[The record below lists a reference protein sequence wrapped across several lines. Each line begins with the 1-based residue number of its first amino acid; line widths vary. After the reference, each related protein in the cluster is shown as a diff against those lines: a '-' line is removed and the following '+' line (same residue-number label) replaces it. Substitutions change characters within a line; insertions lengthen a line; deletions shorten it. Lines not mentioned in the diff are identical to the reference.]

1 MDKRRFRQI
10 YQAMAAPERLAL
22 ERLLFMDKRDRFGLI
37 ASMAG
42 LTDEDK
48 EFLFSLANMTD
59 EEANQ
64 LIAYAARGFIIHFL
78 KSLFGL

>member
-22 ERLLFMDKRDRFGLI
+22 ERLLFMGKKDRFGLI
-37 ASMAG
+37 ATMAG
-42 LTDEDK
+42 LSDEDK
-48 EFLFSLANMTD
+48 EFLFSLANMTG

-64 LIAYAARGFIIHFL
+64 MIAYAARGFIIHFL

>member
-10 YQAMAAPERLAL
+10 YQAMAAPERRAL
-22 ERLLFMDKRDRFGLI
+22 ERLLFMGKRDRFGLI
-37 ASMAG
+37 ATMAG

-48 EFLFSLANMTD
+48 EFLFSLENMTD

>member
-1 MDKRRFRQI
+1 MDKKRFRKI
-10 YQAMAAPERLAL
+10 YQAMAAPERAAL
-22 ERLLFMDKRDRFGLI
+22 ERALLMNKKDRFELI

-64 LIAYAARGFIIHFL
+64 MIAYAARGFIIHFL